1 MSSAPKSYIPGTQP
15 ALPLASRLASNLGRV
30 PLFFFFTGVFGC
42 MSLAASCL
50 EEDGRWQHNIARR
63 WARLSLRIAGAPV
76 TVIGLDNL
84 VPVAVYTS
92 NHTSFMDTP
101 LVFSSLPFQF
111 RILAKQSLWKWP
123 FIGWHLQRSGQ
134 IPVDE
139 ESGSGS
145 IAGLNRAIRVL
156 KSGMPLFIFPEG
168 GRTQDGQVQPFMRGP
183 AYISIRARAPLV
195 PIALIGTYELLPIHT
210 HHFRPG
216 PVKLVIGKPIDPSGY
231 TIRQADE
238 LTAKL
243 RGEIL
248 KLYQDHFE
256 PGDLSP
262 RLAVPQVAELL
273 ENRSK
278 VAREDP

>member
-123 FIGWHLQRSGQ
+123 FIGWHLNRSGQ

-139 ESGSGS
+139 ESGTV
-145 IAGLNRAIRVL
+145 AGLNRAIRAL
-156 KSGMPLFIFPEG
+156 KDGMPLFIFPEG
-168 GRTQDGQVQPFMRGP
+168 GRTKDGQVQSFMKGP
-183 AYISIRARAPLV
+183 AYISIRARVPLV
-195 PIALIGTYELLPIHT
+195 PIALIGTFELLPIHT
-210 HHFRPG
+210 HHFRPR

-231 TIRQADE
+231 SIRQTDE
-238 LTAKL
+238 LTARL
-243 RGEIL
+243 RDEIL
-248 KLYQDHFE
+248 QLYASYAAA
-256 PGDLSP
+256 GDLSP
-262 RLAVPQVAELL
+262 NLAMQTDGELL
-273 ENRSK
+273 ESGAEIAK
-278 VAREDP
+278 E